1 MRNPHG
7 PDGMASD
14 NANVDILL
22 ATYNGAAFLEAQLDS
37 ILAQTHENWALVI
50 RDDGSTDKTPEIIEA
65 FRARHPEK
73 VVILEDEAGNLGLVQ
88 NFSRLMEHAGTGY
101 VAFCDQDDVWK
112 PEKLE
117 LSLQKMRAL
126 EAEHG
131 PDKPLLVFTDLTVV
145 DEDLRII
152 HPSYWRYQGVWPER
166 CNSLG
171 RVLFQNVVTGCTA
184 LMNRPLVE
192 KSMPIPGGAVV
203 HDWWVAL
210 VAAAFGAAGFIV
222 QPTVLYRQHGKNIL
236 GARDVHV
243 FNLPARGALLLRNY
257 RRKKDSFSDYFR
269 QADAFYIRFRGNFSK
284 THRQAITTFLQIPH
298 QKIFGR
304 ISHAKRCGC
313 LPHGILRK
321 AVFLLLCRSA
331 SR

>member
-1 MRNPHG
+1 MDRI
-7 PDGMASD
+7 
-14 NANVDILL
+14 DILL
-22 ATYNGAAFLEAQLDS
+22 ATYNGAAFLNQQLGS
-37 ILAQTHENWALVI
+37 VENQTHRNWRLIV
-50 RDDGSTDKTPEIIEA
+50 RDDGSTDTTPEIIEA
-65 FRARHPEK
+65 FRARHPDK
-73 VVILEDEAGNLGLVQ
+73 VVVLRDEDGNLGLVR
-88 NFSRLMEHAGTGY
+88 NFSRLMEHASADY

-117 LSLQKMRAL
+117 LSLLKMREM

-131 PDKPLLVFTDLTVV
+131 PERPLLVFTDLTVV
-145 DEDLRII
+145 DEDLQVV
-152 HPSYWRYQGVWPER
+152 HPSFWRYQGVRPKR
-166 CNSLG
+166 CNALI
-171 RVLFQNVVTGCTA
+171 RLLLLNVVTGCTA

-210 VAAAFGAAGFIV
+210 VAAAFGAAGYIV

-257 RRKKDSFSDYFR
+257 SRKKDFFSDLFR
-269 QADAFYIRFRGNFSK
+269 QADVFYDRFRGNI
-284 THRQAITTFLQIPH
+284 TEAHRQSITTFLQIPH

-304 ISHAKRCGC
+304 ISHASRCGC
-313 LPHGILRK
+313 LPYGILRK
-321 AVFLLLCRSA
+321 AVFLLLSRSA